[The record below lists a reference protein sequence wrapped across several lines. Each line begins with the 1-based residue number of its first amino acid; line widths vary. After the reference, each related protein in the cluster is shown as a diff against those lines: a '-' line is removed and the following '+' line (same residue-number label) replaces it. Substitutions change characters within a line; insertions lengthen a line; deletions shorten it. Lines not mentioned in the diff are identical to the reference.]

1 MGGRRPPKYLKLA
14 HRASQNAIAG
24 PKDQPKIIGL
34 MVQPQLTGY
43 DADTYTAADA
53 VVVIFTVDV
62 DAIVVIVVVADIV
75 DVADIVVV
83 TDVVIEVA
91 MDTISM
97 VVAVG
102 VAAVTDTCVAAHVRA

>member
-1 MGGRRPPKYLKLA
+1 
-14 HRASQNAIAG
+14 
-24 PKDQPKIIGL
+24 

-75 DVADIVVV
+75 AVADIVVV
-83 TDVVIEVA
+83 TDVVI
-91 MDTISM
+91 